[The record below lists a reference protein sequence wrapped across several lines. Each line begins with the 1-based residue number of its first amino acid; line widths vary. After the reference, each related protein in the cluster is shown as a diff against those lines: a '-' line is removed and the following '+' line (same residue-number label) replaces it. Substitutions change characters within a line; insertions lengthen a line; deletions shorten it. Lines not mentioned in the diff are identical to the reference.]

1 MNALSGTKELI
12 FDTFVEMVSSL
23 GYENV
28 SIRDIAA
35 KVGIKPASLYN
46 HFESKGKMLEYV
58 YNYYSERQYETREHI
73 DVMKKLIETTG
84 ADEIINAFACSFET
98 DDRKKYFRMTLIAK
112 IIYMRLFQ
120 DPIANAIFDEM
131 NKNTAEYVINI
142 LRHGVDAGRIDPDF
156 DIETFA
162 ELLIGV
168 MQAMGIKAFAFEC
181 YAEGQPEQEKRIKA
195 MLARLLST
203 GLK

>member
-1 MNALSGTKELI
+1 MNALTGTKELI

-28 SIRDIAA
+28 SIRDIAT

-46 HFESKGKMLEYV
+46 HFESKGKMLEDV

-73 DVMKKLIETTG
+73 DVMKKLIET
-84 ADEIINAFACSFET
+84 ANAEEIINAFTRSFET

-120 DPIANAIFDEM
+120 DPIANAMFDEM
-131 NKNTAEYVINI
+131 NKNAAEYVINI
-142 LRHGVDAGRIDPDF
+142 MQHGVDAGRIDPDF
-156 DIETFA
+156 DIATFA
-162 ELLIGV
+162 EILLGAMQTMGV
-168 MQAMGIKAFAFEC
+168 KVYAFEN
-181 YAEGQPEQEKRIKA
+181 YAADQPEREKRIKA
-195 MLARLLST
+195 ILARLLST